1 MDEGPSFH
9 KLAVRERLEKIDRRL
24 SSMDFT
30 LKAIQDN
37 LELIQKNNR
46 RIEDEIKQKLNTIEE
61 KGKSSG
67 WWFY

>member
-1 MDEGPSFH
+1 
-9 KLAVRERLEKIDRRL
+9 
-24 SSMDFT
+24 MDFT